1 MHIRS
6 LLVLIT
12 LGLTSLPATADF
24 RTTME
29 VHEVELVYLR
39 LPGTESGTLTFSDCE
54 ECESLTIRVT
64 PATRYTLN
72 GRDVALADFRR
83 AVASIVDRQ
92 YTIVDV
98 FHDLESNTVLR
109 VRVKL

>member
-1 MHIRS
+1 MHIRR
-6 LLVLIT
+6 LLVLTI
-12 LGLTSLPATADF
+12 LGLMSLTANADF

-29 VHEVELVYLR
+29 VWEVELVNLR

-54 ECESLTIRVT
+54 KCDPLTLRVT
-64 PATRYTLN
+64 PATRYTVN
-72 GRDVALADFRR
+72 GRDVVLADFRR
-83 AVASIVDRQ
+83 VIAGITNRSEQ
-92 YTIVDV
+92 IVDV